1 MRAYVCHVL
10 VTLRVCV
17 QVGFAVAD
25 DGAALLGFTNAFNAP
40 GAITISIDTT
50 VDGCASQQ
58 LTLVNKASTSADTA
72 IELNSH
78 KRCGAGS
85 RRCRIARSHIG
96 DAVLEWQDR
105 DVPRFAAESQAV
117 YWHAARAAGEVL
129 AIEDSIKRCGR
140 AAAAD
145 ARRCLFCFTA
155 QPNTAECRWCD
166 SFEAAQGRPPS
177 AGDMVGDA
185 HIVA

>member
-1 MRAYVCHVL
+1 MSRAAISE
-10 VTLRVCV
+10 TLFSR
-17 QVGFAVAD
+17 G
-25 DGAALLGFTNAFNAP
+25 
-40 GAITISIDTT
+40 
-50 VDGCASQQ
+50 
-58 LTLVNKASTSADTA
+58 STGT
-72 IELNSH
+72 
-78 KRCGAGS
+78 
-85 RRCRIARSHIG
+85 CR
-96 DAVLEWQDR
+96 DLPPKVE
-105 DVPRFAAESQAV
+105 RFD
-117 YWHAARAAGEVL
+117 AARAAGEVL

-155 QPNTAECRWCD
+155 QPNTEECRWCD

>member
-25 DGAALLGFTNAFNAP
+25 GAALLGFTNVLNAL
-40 GAITISIDTT
+40 GAMTVLINTT

-58 LTLVNKASTSADTA
+58 LTFVNKASTSAAA

-85 RRCRIARSHIG
+85 RRCRIAHSHIG

-105 DVPRFAAESQAV
+105 DVPRFAAESRAV
-117 YWHAARAAGEVL
+117 
-129 AIEDSIKRCGR
+129 
-140 AAAAD
+140 
-145 ARRCLFCFTA
+145 
-155 QPNTAECRWCD
+155 
-166 SFEAAQGRPPS
+166 
-177 AGDMVGDA
+177 
-185 HIVA
+185 

>member
-17 QVGFAVAD
+17 QVESAVAD
-25 DGAALLGFTNAFNAP
+25 DGAALLGFTNALNAL
-40 GAITISIDTT
+40 GAMTVLIDTT

-58 LTLVNKASTSADTA
+58 LTLVNKAGTSADTA

-85 RRCRIARSHIG
+85 RRCRIAHSHIG

-105 DVPRFAAESQAV
+105 DVPRFAAES
-117 YWHAARAAGEVL
+117 REV
-129 AIEDSIKRCGR
+129 
-140 AAAAD
+140 
-145 ARRCLFCFTA
+145 
-155 QPNTAECRWCD
+155 
-166 SFEAAQGRPPS
+166 
-177 AGDMVGDA
+177 
-185 HIVA
+185 